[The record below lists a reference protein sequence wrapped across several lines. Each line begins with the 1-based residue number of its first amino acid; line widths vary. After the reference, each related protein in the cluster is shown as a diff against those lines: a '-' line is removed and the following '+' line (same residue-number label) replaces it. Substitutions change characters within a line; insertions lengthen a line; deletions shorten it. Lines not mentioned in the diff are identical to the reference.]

1 MILILL
7 GPPGAGKGTQAA
19 FIKNKLD
26 VPHLSTGDILRKSVK
41 DATDLGKI
49 VDKIMSKGKLVPDTL
64 VLDIIKERI
73 LEEDCKKGFILDGYP
88 RNISQAES
96 LKDVLDEI
104 SMEIDHI
111 IFLDV
116 DFDILQSRI
125 KTRAKEN
132 NEEIRVDDTSEVLI
146 KRLDEYKNQTAP
158 LENYYNNYKNF
169 NKINGMSSISNVSLE
184 IEKLLDKAI

>member
-7 GPPGAGKGTQAA
+7 GPPGSGKGTQAG

-41 DATDLGKI
+41 DATDLGKM
-49 VDKIMSKGKLVPDTL
+49 VDEIMGKGKLVPDSL
-64 VLDIIKERI
+64 VLDVIRERI

-88 RNISQAES
+88 RNLAQAES
-96 LKDVLDEI
+96 LKFVLEEI
-104 SMEIDHI
+104 NMKIDQI

-116 DFDILQSRI
+116 DFDVLQSRI
-125 KTRAKEN
+125 ENRAKEN
-132 NEEIRVDDTSEVLI
+132 NGEIRVDDTSEVLI

-158 LENYYNNYKNF
+158 LENYYSNYKNF
-169 NKINGMSSISNVSLE
+169 NKINGMISISEVSME

>member
-7 GPPGAGKGTQAA
+7 GPPGSGKGTQAG
-19 FIKNKLD
+19 FIKNKLN

-49 VDKIMSKGKLVPDTL
+49 VDEIMGKGKLVPDSL
-64 VLDIIKERI
+64 VLDVIRERI

-88 RNISQAES
+88 RNLAQAES
-96 LKDVLDEI
+96 LKFVLEEI
-104 SMEIDHI
+104 NMKIDQI

-116 DFDILQSRI
+116 DFDVLQSRI
-125 KTRAKEN
+125 ENRAKEN
-132 NEEIRVDDTSEVLI
+132 NGEIRVDDTSEVLI

-158 LENYYNNYKNF
+158 LENYYSNYKNF
-169 NKINGMSSISNVSLE
+169 NKINGMISISEVSME

>member
-96 LKDVLDEI
+96 LKDVLEEI

>member
-7 GPPGAGKGTQAA
+7 GPPGSGKGTQAA

-96 LKDVLDEI
+96 LKDVLEEI
-104 SMEIDHI
+104 NMEIDHI

-158 LENYYNNYKNF
+158 LEDYYTNYKNF

-184 IEKLLDKAI
+184 IEKLLNKAI

>member
-7 GPPGAGKGTQAA
+7 GPPGSGKGTQAA

-104 SMEIDHI
+104 SMEIDRI

>member
-7 GPPGAGKGTQAA
+7 GPPGSGKGTQAG
-19 FIKNKLD
+19 FIKNKLN

-41 DATDLGKI
+41 DATDLGKM
-49 VDKIMSKGKLVPDTL
+49 VDEIMGKGKLVPDYL
-64 VLDIIKERI
+64 VLDVIRERI

-88 RNISQAES
+88 RNIAQAES
-96 LKDVLDEI
+96 LKGVLEEI
-104 SMEIDHI
+104 NMKIDQI

-116 DFDILQSRI
+116 DFNVLQSRI
-125 KTRAKEN
+125 ENRAKEN
-132 NEEIRVDDTSEVLI
+132 NGEIRVDDTSEVLI

-158 LENYYNNYKNF
+158 LENYYSNYKNF
-169 NKINGMSSISNVSLE
+169 NKINGMISISEVSME

>member
-7 GPPGAGKGTQAA
+7 GPPGSGKGTQAA

-26 VPHLSTGDILRKSVK
+26 LPHLSTGDILRKSVK

-96 LKDVLDEI
+96 LKDVLEEI

-158 LENYYNNYKNF
+158 LENYYTNYKNF

-184 IEKLLDKAI
+184 IEKLLDK

>member
-7 GPPGAGKGTQAA
+7 GPPGSGKGTQAA

>member
-7 GPPGAGKGTQAA
+7 GPPGSGKGTQAG

-41 DATDLGKI
+41 DATELGKI
-49 VDKIMSKGKLVPDTL
+49 VDEIMGKGKLVPDSL
-64 VLDIIKERI
+64 VLDVIRERI

-88 RNISQAES
+88 RNLAQAES
-96 LKDVLDEI
+96 LKFVLEEI
-104 SMEIDHI
+104 NMKIDQI

-116 DFDILQSRI
+116 DFDVLQSRI
-125 KTRAKEN
+125 ENRAKEN
-132 NEEIRVDDTSEVLI
+132 NGEIRVDDTSEVLI
-146 KRLDEYKNQTAP
+146 KRLDEYRNQTAP
-158 LENYYNNYKNF
+158 LENYYSNYKNF
-169 NKINGMSSISNVSLE
+169 NKINGMTSISEVSME

>member
-7 GPPGAGKGTQAA
+7 GPPGSGKGTQAA

-26 VPHLSTGDILRKSVK
+26 LPHLSTGDILRKSVK

-64 VLDIIKERI
+64 VLDIIKERV

-96 LKDVLDEI
+96 LKDVLEEI
-104 SMEIDHI
+104 NMEIDHI

>member
-7 GPPGAGKGTQAA
+7 GPPGSGKGTQAA

-96 LKDVLDEI
+96 LKDVLEEI
-104 SMEIDHI
+104 NMEIDHI

-158 LENYYNNYKNF
+158 LENYYTNYKNF

>member
-7 GPPGAGKGTQAA
+7 GPPGSGKGTQAA

-96 LKDVLDEI
+96 LKDVLEEI
-104 SMEIDHI
+104 NMEIDHI

>member
-7 GPPGAGKGTQAA
+7 GPPGSGKGTQAA

-96 LKDVLDEI
+96 LKDVLEEI
-104 SMEIDHI
+104 NMEIDHI

-158 LENYYNNYKNF
+158 LENYYNNCKNF

>member
-96 LKDVLDEI
+96 LKDVLEEI
-104 SMEIDHI
+104 NMEIDHI